1 MQPCY
6 KCTLVV
12 KIACN
17 TKTCGSLPALEILLI
32 VQIHSMVIFLVFYL
46 KPFNIFYLFLSLH
59 FRNKLCASRLGFRNP
74 FADRLKRTAAGSVHC
89 SPRLPS
95 ECWSQRCVGPGGRRQ
110 HRLHG
115 RGSERT
121 STRLGTLGAGCCR
134 RPLQPVP
141 NRELFSLTLC
151 DSTLGAVRSSCL
163 AHRYRR
169 IKMYF
174 FFLIVRLGNCF
185 GGV

>member
-59 FRNKLCASRLGFRNP
+59 FETNRVHLDWDFVTHLQIDSSAPQLGLFTVHASHLRAEVSAAWGP
-74 FADRLKRTAAGSVHC
+74 AAGGSTGCTAEAASAPAPGWARWAQDAAGGPSSLSQIVSF
-89 SPRLPS
+89 SPSL
-95 ECWSQRCVGPGGRRQ
+95 CVTP
-110 HRLHG
+110 H
-115 RGSERT
+115 
-121 STRLGTLGAGCCR
+121 LG
-134 RPLQPVP
+134 Q
-141 NRELFSLTLC
+141 
-151 DSTLGAVRSSCL
+151 
-163 AHRYRR
+163 
-169 IKMYF
+169 
-174 FFLIVRLGNCF
+174 
-185 GGV
+185 

>member
-32 VQIHSMVIFLVFYL
+32 VQIHSMVIFLVFYP

-59 FRNKLCASRLGFRNP
+59 FRNKPCASRLGFRNP

-89 SPRLPS
+89 SRLPS

-115 RGSERT
+115 RGSAPAPGWARWAQDA
-121 STRLGTLGAGCCR
+121 AGG
-134 RPLQPVP
+134 PS
-141 NRELFSLTLC
+141 SL
-151 DSTLGAVRSSCL
+151 SQ
-163 AHRYRR
+163 
-169 IKMYF
+169 
-174 FFLIVRLGNCF
+174 IVRFSSSLCVTPHLGQWGAAVWLTGIAGLKCTSF
-185 GGV
+185 S